1 MFRVYA
7 INNKNMFV
15 ETDDLDFAIDMAVE
29 HFKKSGIVMIV
40 AERKGDR
47 WYKRAIVDK
56 EYKKN

>member
-29 HFKKSGIVMIV
+29 HFKKYGIVMIV
-40 AERKGDR
+40 AERKGNR
-47 WYKRAIVDK
+47 WYKRAIVDC
-56 EYKKN
+56 E